1 MSGELK
7 GPEWTGEAVTLR
19 WPEQGVALAAMIRER
34 EMNSLSLELIS
45 EMGRAL
51 DDVLAAGARA
61 LIVTGAG
68 RAFCAGAH
76 LRYFASADP
85 RIGDGA
91 FELRDC
97 YLSRIADLFDRMEAA
112 PLPVIAAI
120 NGYAL
125 GGGCE
130 MSLACDFRLMAR
142 DAKIGLPEVRIGA
155 LAGAGGVQKLHR
167 LVGRGK
173 AMEWIL
179 LGAHVGAEEALAHGL
194 VGAVHAADDLIPA
207 ALDLARRF
215 RTLGPRAV
223 AQSKAAL
230 LACGDADSRT
240 ARGIGLEAL
249 ALLIGGA
256 EWREGVS
263 AFMEKRPPAFP
274 SMARAGGR

>member
-1 MSGELK
+1 MPSELK
-7 GPEWTGEAVTLR
+7 SPEWAGQAITLR
-19 WPEQGVALAAMIRER
+19 WPEPDIALAAMIRER

-45 EMGRAL
+45 ELGRAL

-76 LRYFASADP
+76 LPYFACPDV
-85 RIGDGA
+85 RIGEGA
-91 FELRDC
+91 FALRDR
-97 YLSRIADLFDRMEAA
+97 YLSRIADLFDRIEAA

-130 MSLACDFRLMAR
+130 LSLACDFRLMAPS
-142 DAKIGLPEVRIGA
+142 AKIGLPEVKIGA

-179 LGAHVGAEEALAHGL
+179 LGAHVGADEALAHGL
-194 VGAVHAADDLIPA
+194 VGAVHAVDDLIPA
-207 ALDLARRF
+207 ALNVARRF

-230 LACGDADSRT
+230 LACSDADSRT

-256 EWREGVS
+256 EWREGMS

-274 SMARAGGR
+274 SMAGAGGR